1 MVKKI
6 LISFTIVIFLMLCS
20 CTYHVETIFDGLEI
34 EELEEVADFHFTAEV
49 DELTMS
55 KVENYSGILLTSFDY
70 YKITI
75 DECFKGD
82 VNGVVYIRYAKNV
95 ADVED
100 LIVGE
105 KYHFYCMK
113 LSQDKVPNKLENE
126 TVFNIESPNAQCY
139 IVE

>member
-1 MVKKI
+1 MKKI
-6 LISFTIVIFLMLCS
+6 LTSFTIVIFLMLCS

-49 DELTMS
+49 DELTMT

-105 KYHFYCMK
+105 KYRFYCMK

-126 TVFNIESPNAQCY
+126 TVFKIESPNAQCY